1 MGSQMITS
9 QSKTDGLPV
18 IDFSKSY
25 PEKEVR
31 LQDIADVE
39 YVPLETTDD
48 LLLSGEATL
57 SCISD
62 KYIIVYE
69 SRFGDIY
76 VFNRNGKIHSRFN
89 RRGGSGQEYLWIKSG
104 VIFDEK
110 TEEIY
115 VCAQSI
121 QVYSMNGE
129 YKRTLKINTIEREM
143 KIFNFDDE
151 ALLVYEES
159 IKNPYVKG
167 ASYSK
172 EKPYRLVFKKD
183 GSLISDLDIRLPE
196 RYSNRQF
203 IGLDN
208 NRHTSAILFYPRNM
222 HYGQDFVIAD
232 MSSDTLYLLNQNRQI
247 TPLLTRKPSVHESAE
262 KRTIWTTFFTTDKF
276 IIIGMLPL
284 EINWNGGKGGG
295 GTFPVF
301 MYEFETGRTSDISF
315 LFAEAGRRGKWY
327 PATSL
332 DIAKN
337 STAELVQPQEIRER
351 YRLTR
356 LKGNFETLAQGLSDD
371 DNPVVRIVK
380 FK

>member
-1 MGSQMITS
+1 MGSRIISS
-9 QSKTDGLPV
+9 QSKTSSLPV

-62 KYIIVYE
+62 KYIVVYE
-69 SRFGDIY
+69 PRLGDIY
-76 VFNRNGKIHSRFN
+76 IFNRNGKIHSRFN
-89 RRGGSGQEYLWIKSG
+89 HIGGSGQEYSWIKSG

-115 VCAQSI
+115 VCSQFI
-121 QVYSMNGE
+121 QVYSLNGE
-129 YKRTLKINTIEREM
+129 HKRTLKINTFEHEM
-143 KIFNFDDE
+143 KIFNFDEE

-159 IKNPYVKG
+159 IENPYLKG
-167 ASYSK
+167 GSYSK
-172 EKPYRLVFKKD
+172 EKPYRLVSKKD
-183 GSLISDLDIRLPE
+183 GNLISDLNIRLPE
-196 RYSNRQF
+196 RYSNRKF
-203 IGLDN
+203 IGLEN
-208 NRHTSAILFYPRNM
+208 NTHTAILLYYPHNM

-232 MSSDTLYLLNQNRQI
+232 ISSDTLYLLNQNRQI
-247 TPLLTRKPSVHESAE
+247 TPLLTRKPSVHGSAE

-276 IIIGMLPL
+276 IIIGIIPL
-284 EINWNGGKGGG
+284 VINSKEGEGGK
-295 GTFPVF
+295 FPVF
-301 MYEFETGRTSDISF
+301 LYEFETGRMSSISF
-315 LFAEAGRRGKWY
+315 LFAEAGRGRWY
-327 PATSL
+327 PGTSL

-337 STAELVQPQEIRER
+337 STAELLQPQDIRER

-356 LKGNFETLAQGLSDD
+356 LKGDFETLAQGLDDD

-380 FK
+380 FKQ